1 MSFWTKIYSLWRQ
14 PTKKANLAEATY
26 IPYFDGNDSF
36 PLKWH
41 QAISE
46 SPSATACISTIQ
58 DFLEGFGFSDPELEK
73 KIVNSRGETMFQ
85 IHQKTCKDFGEF
97 EGFYW
102 HFMYNAQGRITEW
115 RVLPFENCR
124 LGKPDDDGFIS
135 KIYHNPY
142 FGTSDYQTIKRKT
155 DSICYD
161 VYDPKA
167 VQSQIAQSQ
176 RDDKGYSSYKGQVL
190 FVGTTTALSRFYPLP
205 EAHSA
210 FDWMKTEAGVG
221 DYHND
226 NVNNGML
233 QPFMLL
239 MKGDPNA
246 PINNPD
252 STDTTTQQTQAEAFD
267 DIVSSNFMGAK
278 RVGNMWVHW
287 VQNPDE
293 KPEVLAFPSNN
304 SGDLFITTD
313 NQCTKKITVAFK
325 VPAILANINE
335 GVSLGGD
342 GNQVRVAVKLMQ
354 QRVIKKQRVLTDA
367 YQAVLRTFSEAYVQ
381 EIFIAPYNPYP
392 ELEVIDDKIWNAMS
406 REEQRDW
413 IEKNTEIELFDP
425 VEPTPATEPLPTQ
438 ARISNAIPV
447 SFPESIRK
455 NVKKAL
461 DYQDKMGLKCTS
473 TGGKLL
479 SNAIINNENLGFRNL
494 KRIYNYLKRNEGFKN
509 SIYSEGCDVVSYH
522 AWGGKEME
530 VFLENELKRLNAWL
544 N

>member
-1 MSFWTKIYSLWRQ
+1 
-14 PTKKANLAEATY
+14 
-26 IPYFDGNDSF
+26 
-36 PLKWH
+36 
-41 QAISE
+41 
-46 SPSATACISTIQ
+46 
-58 DFLEGFGFSDPELEK
+58 
-73 KIVNSRGETMFQ
+73 MFQ
-85 IHQKTCKDFGEF
+85 IHQKTCKDFAEF

-102 HFMYNAQGRITEW
+102 HFMFNAQGKITEW

-124 LGKPDDDGFIS
+124 LGKPDSNGYIS
-135 KIYHNPY
+135 QIFYNPY
-142 FGTSDYQTIKRKT
+142 FGTGDYTTIKQN
-155 DSICYD
+155 SVVYPCYN
-161 VYDPKA
+161 PKY
-167 VQSQIAQSQ
+167 VQGEIQKAE
-176 RDDKGYSSYKGQVL
+176 RDENGASLYRGQVL

-252 STDTTTQQTQAEAFD
+252 STDTTEQQTQAEAFD
-267 DIVSSNFMGAK
+267 EIVSSNFMGAK

-354 QRVIKKQRVLTDA
+354 QRVIKKQRLLTDA
-367 YQAVLRTFSEAYVQ
+367 YQGVLRTFSEAYIQ

-392 ELEVIDDKIWNAMS
+392 ELEVVDDKIWAAMS

-413 IEKNTEIELFDP
+413 IEKNTEIELFDE
-425 VEPTPATEPLPTQ
+425 VEPQLEPQVPIPSQ
-438 ARISNAIPV
+438 NGISNKIPV
-447 SFPESIRK
+447 GFPESVRK
-455 NVKKAL
+455 KIKKAL
-461 DYQDKMGLKCTS
+461 EYQDKMGLKCQS
-473 TGGKLL
+473 RGGRML
-479 SNAIINNENLGFRNL
+479 SESIINNENLGYRNL
-494 KRIYNYLKRNEGFKN
+494 KRIYNYVNKRAEFENKL
-509 SIYSEGCDVVSYH
+509 YSEGCEAVMYH
-522 AWGGKEME
+522 AFGGQEMKN
-530 VFLENELKRLNAWL
+530 FLETELKRLNAWL